1 MEKTEKFISK
11 DTDKNKLLV
20 PEKQGS
26 DEKIEQ
32 NLRPRVLTEFI
43 GQDRLK
49 NNLEVFITAAKK
61 RKEALDHALFYGP
74 PGLGKTTLAHII
86 AHELGVN
93 VRSTSGPILERVGD
107 LAAILTNL
115 SEGDVFFID
124 EIHRLN
130 RLVEEA
136 LYPVMED
143 FELDIIIGKG
153 PSAKTIRLPVPRFTL
168 IGATTRAG
176 LLTSPL
182 RERFGIIGHLEYY
195 TKSNLVDIVKR
206 SSTILH
212 IPIDGNGTH
221 EIARRSR
228 GTPRI
233 ANRLLRRLRDF
244 AQVKGDGI
252 ITREIASLGLE
263 ALEVDPEGLDAM
275 DRKVLKVIIQQ
286 FSGGPVGLETLAI
299 AVSEEVDTLTDVYEP
314 FLIQSGFLMRT
325 SRGRTVTPKGY
336 EHLNMKTKKSS
347 AAGQMEGELFEA

>member
-32 NLRPRVLTEFI
+32 NLRPRVFTEFV

-49 NNLEVFITAAKK
+49 NNLEVFIAAAKK

-195 TKSNLVDIVKR
+195 TESNLIDIVKR
-206 SSTILH
+206 SSTILR

-263 ALEVDPEGLDAM
+263 ALEVDPKGLDAM

-325 SRGRTVTPKGY
+325 SRGRTATPKAY
-336 EHLNMKTKKSS
+336 EHLNMKAKKSS
-347 AAGQMEGELFEA
+347 VAGQMEGELFEA